1 MRLLIQP
8 DAIAAS
14 FPFIKGKTM
23 KQRYRKLLG
32 AVFILA
38 SVLLVL
44 EGCGGYASYPQNTGS
59 GGSGVEMYGTMDVGV
74 SHTR

>member
-1 MRLLIQP
+1 
-8 DAIAAS
+8 
-14 FPFIKGKTM
+14 M
-23 KQRYRKLLG
+23 KQRYRKVLG